1 MTPLGREIAAM
12 IAEDGPMSVERFMTL
27 AAMHPQH
34 GYYRS
39 RVPIGAQGDFI
50 TAPEIHQMFG
60 ELIGLWQLAIA
71 KALKV
76 DDMAGLVMPYPTLS
90 EVSQRAAA
98 TVVADH
104 WRRPWTSRLVRLMR
118 AFG

>member
-1 MTPLGREIAAM
+1 VILSKRETVLGVGIV
-12 IAEDGPMSVERFMTL
+12 GPH
-27 AAMHPQH
+27 A
-34 GYYRS
+34 
-39 RVPIGAQGDFI
+39 
-50 TAPEIHQMFG
+50 G
-60 ELIGLWQLAIA
+60 ELIGLWQLAIS

-98 TVVADH
+98 TAVAGR